1 MCGCASAGAYA
12 PCQLDGGQVLEHQAA
27 FTDALRIGREMRRRM
42 FDTIEQRHA
51 DDFANGNIGKGL
63 YEDLFS
69 AVRDC
74 GSQEAAEEF
83 EKRFRPLLN
92 RQRARSEAEPNPAKE
107 LASHDEMI
115 GRRANWIWIPALC
128 LVGVTLGGGVLA
140 VWLNA
145 FSLPS
150 WLDPFKMQA
159 QRTIA
164 PPPGLIAAK
173 AIEPAAQATML
184 PESTTAAEAP
194 VPRAQE
200 TEEAPESMTEQPATA
215 AEQEQSPEQR

>member
-1 MCGCASAGAYA
+1 MR
-12 PCQLDGGQVLEHQAA
+12 
-27 FTDALRIGREMRRRM
+27 TGREMRKRM

-51 DDFANGNIGKGL
+51 GDFASSVGKKL

-83 EKRFRPLLN
+83 EERFRPLLDPE
-92 RQRARSEAEPNPAKE
+92 RARSAAQEPAGQN
-107 LASHDEMI
+107 EMT
-115 GRRANWIWIPALC
+115 GRRIWIPALC
-128 LVGVTLGGGVLA
+128 LVAVTLGGGGLG

-145 FSLPS
+145 FNLPS

-164 PPPGLIAAK
+164 PEPGVIAVK
-173 AIEPAAQATML
+173 ATEPAAQAM
-184 PESTTAAEAP
+184 PQSDSTPATETP
-194 VPRAQE
+194 VPGAQE
-200 TEEAPESMTEQPATA
+200 SEEASERMTEQPAATA